1 MESLLPDRKE
11 PAMLE
16 KFLLSLDIMWKGM
29 LSIFVVIIIITLL
42 IMGFRWVE
50 KNLLDKKDEKSK
62 L

>member
-1 MESLLPDRKE
+1 MESPLPDRKE

-42 IMGFRWVE
+42 IIGFRWVE
-50 KNLLDKKDEKSK
+50 KKSFR
-62 L
+62 

>member
-50 KNLLDKKDEKSK
+50 KILLDKKDEKGK